1 MNSLF
6 ETLTRLSQIL
16 ALGISAFVINVILH
30 ELGHAIPKLFWTK
43 KNVQVFIGSLGE
55 PGRYLRLS
63 LSRLEI
69 YIKPNPFLWMRGL
82 CRSEEWL
89 PVGKQIVV
97 TAMGPLTSLM
107 LTIIPLILLETI
119 APDERQTVILV
130 TFMVVGGMFTLS
142 SALPLGHLN
151 PTRISGGVK
160 NDATQILQL
169 WKTRDLPAAY
179 WDAVDKY
186 RAGAYDEAAALLEK
200 IIDEDNVS
208 GAVYRL
214 ALAAHFYAAD
224 YERAQTLSERIRQN
238 YRFGL
243 DDHLTDGSIK
253 IMLGRYR
260 EAVAIFRELLREN
273 FNHYV
278 LLNKM
283 GYALIAAGDPDESLR
298 YLDRGLTLAPKFPE
312 LYASRAWARIELGRW
327 EEGLADAQ
335 RALQLNEASADAYR
349 VLGLYAREKGDL
361 VTAREHLLKARSIE
375 PQIQFLDAPLADVE
389 RRLQLQPDREV

>member
-142 SALPLGHLN
+142 SALPFGHLN

>member
-1 MNSLF
+1 MNSLLD
-6 ETLTRLSQIL
+6 TLTRLSQIL
-16 ALGISAFVINVILH
+16 ALGICAFVINVVLH
-30 ELGHAIPKLFWTK
+30 ELGHAIPKMFWTK
-43 KNVQVFIGSLGE
+43 KSVEVFIGSLGE

-63 LSRLEI
+63 MGRLKV

-82 CRSEEWL
+82 CRSAEWL
-89 PVGKQIVV
+89 PAGKQIVV
-97 TAMGPLTSLM
+97 TAMGPLTSLLLM
-107 LTIIPLILLETI
+107 VIPLILLKTL

-130 TFMVVGGMFTLS
+130 TFMVVAGMFTLS
-142 SALPLGHLN
+142 SGIPFGHLN

-169 WKTRDLPAAY
+169 WKTRDLPAVY

-186 RAGAYDEAAALLEK
+186 RAEAYSEAAALLEK
-200 IIDEDNVS
+200 SIEEGHAS
-208 GAVYRL
+208 GAIYRL

-253 IMLGRYR
+253 IKLGRYR

-278 LLNKM
+278 LLNNM
-283 GYALIAAGDPDESLR
+283 GYALIAAGEPEQSLL
-298 YLDRGLTLAPKFPE
+298 YLNRGLTLAPKFAE
-312 LYASRAWARIELGRW
+312 LHASRAWAKVELGRW

-335 RALQLNEASADAYR
+335 RALKLNEASAGAYR
-349 VLGLYAREKGDL
+349 VLGLYAREKDDL
-361 VTAREHLLKARSIE
+361 TTAREQLLKAQSIE
-375 PQIQFLDAPLADVE
+375 PQLSFLDEQLADVE
-389 RRLQLQPDREV
+389 RRLQLQPKREV